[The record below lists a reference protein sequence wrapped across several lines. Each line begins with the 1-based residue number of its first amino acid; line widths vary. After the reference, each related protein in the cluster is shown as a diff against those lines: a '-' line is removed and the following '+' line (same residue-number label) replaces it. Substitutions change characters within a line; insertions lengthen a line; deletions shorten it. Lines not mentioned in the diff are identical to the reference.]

1 MGVININLNADT
13 GRPLIICIAGSDTQR
28 PQVHFNL
35 NGHTFKGVVYAPY
48 CNKGEGVLVNA
59 DNSTFMG
66 TIVGTSISLRGNRS
80 HYVYKDY
87 IDLIKEEVSLKKQ
100 ASEELYLAMQYYSNN
115 DSYSGNSYAYSANS
129 LMNQAVILQGERNK
143 LVEENSELFKKAGI
157 I

>member
-1 MGVININLNADT
+1 M
-13 GRPLIICIAGSDTQR
+13 
-28 PQVHFNL
+28 
-35 NGHTFKGVVYAPY
+35 
-48 CNKGEGVLVNA
+48 
-59 DNSTFMG
+59 
-66 TIVGTSISLRGNRS
+66 
-80 HYVYKDY
+80 
-87 IDLIKEEVSLKKQ
+87 IKEEVSLKKQ